1 MSRVADRPLQPQATC
16 EAGKLTL
23 VTSANLPFLFLL
35 GPLCPAACCLPPR
48 HPRNERSQG
57 AVTWPRTGG
66 REGGREGPRPCLC
79 SHAAAARSDQ
89 ALTLQLAD
97 PHAVPS

>member
-1 MSRVADRPLQPQATC
+1 MSRVAERPLQPQATC
-16 EAGKLTL
+16 EAGKPTL

-35 GPLCPAACCLPPR
+35 GPLCPVACCLRPQ
-48 HPRNERSQG
+48 HPRDEGSQG
-57 AVTWPRTGG
+57 AVTSSGTGG
-66 REGGREGPRPCLC
+66 RRGLRGPRPCLH

-97 PHAVPS
+97 LHAVPS